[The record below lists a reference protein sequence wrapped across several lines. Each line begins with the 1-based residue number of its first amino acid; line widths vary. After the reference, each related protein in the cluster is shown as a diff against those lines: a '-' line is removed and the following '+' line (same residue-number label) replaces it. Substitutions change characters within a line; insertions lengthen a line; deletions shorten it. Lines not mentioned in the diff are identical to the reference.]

1 MPPTLEDLTKPI
13 RSLALQP
20 LLTGLLLAAR
30 LQYPH
35 RAQAVLAKAFNNNLS
50 LPAATQGLSAL
61 VALGLAY
68 RLNRLL
74 SRLSL
79 NNWTFDR
86 TWDWS
91 RETVLITGGS
101 SGIGAL
107 IASQLAERGIKV
119 VVLDLKPPAAAD
131 SKTKGQANISFY
143 ETDVTS
149 SSNIAAV
156 ARAIRRDVGHP
167 TVLVNNAGIG
177 HCKPI
182 LEETEAQIRAT
193 FDVNNIAHFLLV
205 KEFLPHMI
213 ERNHG
218 HVVTLASMASFVVW
232 ASNVDYSATKAA
244 ALAFHEGLGQELR
257 WRYGADKVRTTCVL
271 RLPPCLV
278 SKPDQKF
285 TSQFR
290 KTDTSQHR
298 PPNLGPHPSDRN
310 APSPA
315 QLERTD
321 ARSRDRRGGRR
332 GADPQ
337 GRERAAGIAR
347 PVRHYGCAEGRSC
360 LVAGGGE
367 ECGWGG
373 AEGDLIP
380 GCEVIAERFDD

>member
-1 MPPTLEDLTKPI
+1 MLSLTLEDLTKPI
-13 RSLALQP
+13 RSIALQP

-35 RAQAVLAKAFNNNLS
+35 RAQEVLAKAFNNRLS

-79 NNWTFDR
+79 NNWTSDH

-91 RETVLITGGS
+91 REIVLITGGS

-119 VVLDLKPPAAAD
+119 VVLDLKSPAAAD
-131 SKTKGQANISFY
+131 SKAKGQANISFY

-149 SSNIAAV
+149 SSNITAV

-257 WRYGADKVRTTCVL
+257 WRYGADKVRTRCALL
-271 RLPPCLV
+271 RFPSFPPSLPFPPLI
-278 SKPDQKF
+278 SKPHTKPTF
-285 TSQFR
+285 PRLTP
-290 KTDTSQHR
+290 SQHR

-315 QLERTD
+315 RLERTD

-332 GADPQ
+332 GADSE
-337 GRERAAGIAR
+337 GRECAARIAR
-347 PVRHYGCAEGRSC
+347 EVRHHGCAERRSY
-360 LVAGGGE
+360 LVAGGRE
-367 ECGWGG
+367 EFG
-373 AEGDLIP
+373 
-380 GCEVIAERFDD
+380 